1 MRFMAIKSV
10 EQVKSLS
17 LFYNILFQHN
27 QVSLKFIFL
36 QCNLALNADKI

>member
-17 LFYNILFQHN
+17 IFYNILFQHN
-27 QVSLKFIFL
+27 QVRFL
-36 QCNLALNADKI
+36 PCNLALNADKI